1 MTAQSSAAAARGV
14 VGLYRRHGAA
24 WARDRGDAMPELNW
38 LRRFAELLPAGHRHV
53 LDLGCGA
60 GRPIARWLMQEG
72 VAVTGVDAA
81 PEMIA
86 LCRSWCPKGDW
97 QVADMR
103 GLALGRR
110 FGGVLAWD
118 SFFHLDQEAQRAM
131 FPVFRAHAAPGA
143 ALMFTS
149 GPAEGEAIGTYGGEA
164 LFHASLDGA
173 EYRTRLAA
181 EGFAVV
187 AQRNEDPDCG
197 GRTVWLAKREG

>member
-1 MTAQSSAAAARGV
+1 MAEFLTLLIILAVIGGG

-24 WARDRGDAMPELNW
+24 WARDRGDAMPELGW
-38 LRRFAELLPAGHRHV
+38 LRRFAALLPAGHRHV

-60 GRPIARWLMQEG
+60 GRPIARWLMGKG

-86 LCRSWCPKGDW
+86 LCRCWCPKGDW

-118 SFFHLDQEAQRAM
+118 SFFHLDQEAQ
-131 FPVFRAHAAPGA
+131 AHA
-143 ALMFTS
+143 
-149 GPAEGEAIGTYGGEA
+149 
-164 LFHASLDGA
+164 
-173 EYRTRLAA
+173 RLAA
-181 EGFAVV
+181 EV
-187 AQRNEDPDCG
+187 AALDD
-197 GRTVWLAKREG
+197 VLREQP